1 MLSYY
6 SEVNIHY
13 KRNLLVALS
22 FIEFITLSIF
32 VKGAV
37 EVYTIGTNDLK
48 NGSNGLKIDHQPYFL
63 YYLQDRSCK
72 SPFFSTD
79 LLVRISFYNLLKF
92 ENPSP
97 CLHLRTECVEM
108 EVFI

>member
-32 VKGAV
+32 VKGSV

-48 NGSNGLKIDHQPYFL
+48 NVVTVSKLIINHTFYIICKTGLA
-63 YYLQDRSCK
+63 
-72 SPFFSTD
+72 
-79 LLVRISFYNLLKF
+79 NLLF
-92 ENPSP
+92 LVLISLSGFLSTT
-97 CLHLRTECVEM
+97 C
-108 EVFI
+108 